1 MRDIMWLKYERDD
14 PHLVMHD
21 MMLYFSE
28 KELEVAELSMNGRTE
43 DAIARELKIT
53 PERLE
58 EIRKNMRIR
67 MKEILGRS

>member
-14 PHLVMHD
+14 PHLAMHD

-28 KELEVAELSMNGRTE
+28 MELEVAELSINGRTD
-43 DAIARELKIT
+43 DAIARELKIS

-58 EIRKNMRIR
+58 EIRNNMKIR
-67 MKEILGRS
+67 MKEMLGRS

>member
-43 DAIARELKIT
+43 DDIAREVKIT

-58 EIRKNMRIR
+58 EIRRNMRIR
-67 MKEILGRS
+67 MKEIMGRS